1 MPKSASRSYLN
12 LEISARTAKASSSP
26 SDEDQLRILVSG
38 DFSGHSALARQSGQ
52 NADTVRV
59 DFDNFDSVFARFGP
73 SVDFGTGKG
82 DSLILQFKSL
92 EDFHPDRL
100 LSNFEPLWRLVE
112 LRERLLDPVTSSA
125 ASSQAKELLQL
136 SSGSSEAPTTA
147 PVQPPGQIFGEL
159 LGKPL
164 SDRAYRGSAELRAD
178 HLIKQ
183 ILGTPSDTVPGED
196 HSTIRTALER
206 EISNRLRQTLHHP
219 AFQALEANWR
229 GLDYLVRSLAEN
241 TILRVLDLPK
251 SGLPAFLV
259 NGGLDDAPIS
269 SVLSAFRPALVLG
282 VYSFGPEDHRL
293 LSAIA
298 RTCETHQA
306 SFVAGARPELAGWK
320 SFDSQTGRIGGAS
333 IPESDEVIALR
344 RRSETKHLGLI
355 LPRFLLRQAY
365 GIQSDPIETF
375 EFEELDPAPEHESHL
390 WGNPTF
396 LYGYLISNNFAESG
410 WDFDPEEGGE
420 ISGLPVQRIVT
431 DDEVDTKPCAE
442 AWLSETTEQAIRSR
456 GIMPVL
462 SIRGRDAVRI
472 TSLHSISDPPQT
484 LVLHR
489 P

>member
-1 MPKSASRSYLN
+1 MPKSTRHSYLN
-12 LEISARTAKASSSP
+12 LEVRTARQSSSP
-26 SDEDQLRILVSG
+26 SDESQLRILVSG
-38 DFSGHSALARQSGQ
+38 DFGGQSSLGRQSGQ
-52 NADTVRV
+52 NADTVRI
-59 DFDNFDSVFARFGP
+59 DFDNFDSVFERFGP
-73 SVDFGTGKG
+73 SVDFGTGKD
-82 DSLILQFKSL
+82 DSLTLQFKSL

-100 LSNFEPLWRLVE
+100 LSNFEPLLRLAE
-112 LRERLLDPVTSSA
+112 LRERLLDPVTSNA
-125 ASSQAKELLQL
+125 ASSRARELLQL
-136 SSGSSEAPTTA
+136 SSSSSEAPTTA
-147 PVQPPGQIFGEL
+147 PVQPPGQIFDQL
-159 LGKPL
+159 LGKPV
-164 SDRAYRGSAELRAD
+164 SDRVYRASPRSRVD
-178 HLIKQ
+178 HLVEQ

-196 HSTIRTALER
+196 HSAIRAALER
-206 EISNRLRQTLHHP
+206 EISNRLRETLHHP

-229 GLDYLVRSLAEN
+229 GLDFLVRSLAEN

-251 SGLPAFLV
+251 SGLPTFLI

-269 SVLSAFRPALVLG
+269 SVLSAFRPAVVLG

-298 RTCETHQA
+298 RMCETHQA
-306 SFVAGARPELAGWK
+306 SFVAEAKPELAGWK

-344 RRSETKHLGLI
+344 RRPEAKHVGLI

-375 EFEELDPAPEHESHL
+375 QFEELDPAPEHESHL
-390 WGNPTF
+390 WGNPMF
-396 LYGYLISNNFAESG
+396 LCGYLISNNFAESG
-410 WDFDPEEGGE
+410 WDFDPGQGGE

-431 DDEVDTKPCAE
+431 DDGVDTKPCAE
-442 AWLSETTEQAIRSR
+442 AWLSETTEAAIRSR
-456 GIMPVL
+456 GIIPVL